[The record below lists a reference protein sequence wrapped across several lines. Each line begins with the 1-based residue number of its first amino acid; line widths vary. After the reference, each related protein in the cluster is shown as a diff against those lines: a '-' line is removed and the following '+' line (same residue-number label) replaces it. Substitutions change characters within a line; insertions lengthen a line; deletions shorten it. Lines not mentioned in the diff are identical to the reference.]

1 MLLIIITTVHGLVL
15 ACLCPALWLY
25 SLNVA
30 VKPFNLA
37 NRSVVTVTV
46 WLRHVLTNRL
56 TDSILHAPFSV
67 CTVEAVLGWGQTL
80 QKWYGRNVDVD
91 RQLDVSTD
99 YIGYYTDRGYVTT
112 CSICYYIFSFRSD
125 CSTGHYKSSVSYVTS
140 RIPGR
145 SFICQIAH
153 EGIFF
158 TYKLVRRHL
167 RWHQCAGLP
176 HQLCAGLPHK
186 LCAGLPHQL
195 CAGLPHQLCAGLPH
209 KLHMVQCC
217 FCSGVTRQK
226 SVRGWYLL
234 GFTSSDCYIAQQ
246 SDTLLLIVPMHQNS
260 SIKQFAV
267 DIFLW
272 TIINVLT
279 TELYPMSICHLQLA
293 YGIVPQSFCDRSRKT
308 LLLRTAY
315 WDEIW
320 SRCRDWF
327 CRRKCAM

>member
-1 MLLIIITTVHGLVL
+1 MLLIIITTVNGLVL
-15 ACLCPALWLY
+15 ACSCPALWLY

-56 TDSILHAPFSV
+56 TDSILNAPFCV

-91 RQLDVSTD
+91 RQLDISTD

-167 RWHQCAGLP
+167 HWHQCAGLP
-176 HQLCAGLPHK
+176 HQLCAGLPH
-186 LCAGLPHQL
+186 Q
-195 CAGLPHQLCAGLPH
+195 
-209 KLHMVQCC
+209 LHMVQCC

-279 TELYPMSICHLQLA
+279 TELHPMSICHLQLA
-293 YGIVPQSFCDRSRKT
+293 YGIVPFRSHFAIVVGKRYCSVRPTGTRFDRAVVTDFVVGNVQCKFLNWT
-308 LLLRTAY
+308 ELLIILSGDTA
-315 WDEIW
+315 
-320 SRCRDWF
+320 
-327 CRRKCAM
+327 AVNA